1 MKSIIINAKDNEE
14 LKLLSSLFE
23 KMKIKYKVLSEEEK
37 EDLGL
42 IELMKEVDRNDNI
55 SKDIIIKKLRKKSK

>member
-1 MKSIIINAKDNEE
+1 MKSIIIKAKDNEE

-23 KMKIKYKVLSEEEK
+23 KMKIKYNVLSEEEK